1 MPPKWCDLGSIVPP
15 NNFNP
20 FLGVEEFSGR
30 TYPLLP
36 VPATAAPKSPC
47 LGEPARSAATTGI
60 THALARLLLPDLNL
74 SLSSDRKAL
83 VSALLKFVENLQF
96 SEQATAWSDY
106 HPIQEFQPDIPGHQV
121 FFHIFK
127 AIQPQKVVDL
137 GANAGFFSRYM
148 ASQGAEVL
156 AVEPDETAVMHR
168 HRRLR
173 VTKCI
178 YPLKLLLAPVG
189 QADCRPGDLAVALA
203 LPHHLF
209 FYRTLPLEIYLVKLL
224 ASYTTQNLLAE
235 YRNGL
240 PYPLA
245 YPPGTLCGLNTTC
258 PRCKPR
264 ALDAPAQL
272 NK

>member
-106 HPIQEFQPDIPGHQV
+106 HPIQEFQPDIPGHQL
-121 FFHIFK
+121 FFHTF
-127 AIQPQKVVDL
+127 
-137 GANAGFFSRYM
+137 
-148 ASQGAEVL
+148 
-156 AVEPDETAVMHR
+156 
-168 HRRLR
+168 
-173 VTKCI
+173 
-178 YPLKLLLAPVG
+178 
-189 QADCRPGDLAVALA
+189 
-203 LPHHLF
+203 
-209 FYRTLPLEIYLVKLL
+209 
-224 ASYTTQNLLAE
+224 
-235 YRNGL
+235 
-240 PYPLA
+240 
-245 YPPGTLCGLNTTC
+245 
-258 PRCKPR
+258 
-264 ALDAPAQL
+264 
-272 NK
+272 

>member
-1 MPPKWCDLGSIVPP
+1 
-15 NNFNP
+15 
-20 FLGVEEFSGR
+20 
-30 TYPLLP
+30 
-36 VPATAAPKSPC
+36 
-47 LGEPARSAATTGI
+47 
-60 THALARLLLPDLNL
+60 
-74 SLSSDRKAL
+74 
-83 VSALLKFVENLQF
+83 
-96 SEQATAWSDY
+96 
-106 HPIQEFQPDIPGHQV
+106 
-121 FFHIFK
+121 
-127 AIQPQKVVDL
+127 
-137 GANAGFFSRYM
+137 M

-156 AVEPDETAVMHR
+156 AVEPDEPAVMHR

-245 YPPGTLCGLNTTC
+245 YPPGTPCGLNTTC
-258 PRCKPR
+258 HS
-264 ALDAPAQL
+264 
-272 NK
+272 